1 MAKNIY
7 SQPDISVGDLIA
19 SNKWG
24 TFFGISQKTLDSVW
38 KSLTVPAGNSVMYIS
53 MEIGADRDVFHP
65 VMTKLRE
72 LGITKT
78 TNEMLNH
85 FVNLFLHGPTKIPN
99 YGGGLG
105 ILAGDTLVDSQ
116 VGQISTATD
125 WSPENTPS
133 LYLLK
138 NPENPKLPLEIEIPF
153 FDKQDRV
160 ISARAQ
166 LWLKME
172 ISSNLDYFVPEILL
186 DFSIPSSPDWI
197 RAVSQTLYD
206 SVSDKAKAIQ
216 RRLLGAS
223 VMPVMETMGLTAKT

>member
-7 SQPDISVGDLIA
+7 SQPDISAGDLIA

-38 KSLTVPAGNSVMYIS
+38 KSLTVPTGNSVMYIS

-105 ILAGDTLVDSQ
+105 ILAGDTLKSFADLKIPVVGISLLYRKGYFSQMVDSQ
-116 VGQISTATD
+116 LGQISTATD

-138 NPENPKLPLEIEIPF
+138 NPDHPELPLEIEIPF
-153 FDKQDRV
+153 FDKQDRE
-160 ISARAQ
+160 IAARAQ
-166 LWLKME
+166 LWTWL
-172 ISSNLDYFVPEILL
+172 P
-186 DFSIPSSPDWI
+186 DFTI
-197 RAVSQTLYD
+197 RR
-206 SVSDKAKAIQ
+206 KG
-216 RRLLGAS
+216 R
-223 VMPVMETMGLTAKT
+223 